1 MDTGLLMAG
10 ELRTRT
16 VNRAAFYMALNDNFP
31 LAIRVMNLP

>member
-16 VNRAAFYMALNDNFP
+16 VNRAAFHMTYE
-31 LAIRVMNLP
+31 